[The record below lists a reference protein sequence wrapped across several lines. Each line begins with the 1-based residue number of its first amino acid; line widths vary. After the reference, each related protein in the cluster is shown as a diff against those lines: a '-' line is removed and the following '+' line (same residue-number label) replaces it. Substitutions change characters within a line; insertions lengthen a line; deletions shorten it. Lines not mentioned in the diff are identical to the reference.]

1 MTPQCRSPLHNG
13 GMHESVLAPTLPLE
27 WLPPTDDEPYGAVP
41 ADQLTVST
49 DGPLTG
55 GSDEPFGDPVE
66 KELPAGPSP
75 RPEVVVR
82 TSTRRR
88 KTATAYWEAGRIV
101 VVVPAHVRRADRPEL
116 VEWLVSRIL
125 ARRSRAGS
133 SDEALARRANQLADR
148 YVGGTRPTSIRWVTN
163 QDKRWGSCSAATG
176 EIRLSH
182 RLRPVPGWVL
192 DATIVHELAHLLHPD
207 HSPEF
212 HEIANRYPRQRE
224 ASAYLEGYSLGLSG
238 PTA

>member
-1 MTPQCRSPLHNG
+1 
-13 GMHESVLAPTLPLE
+13 MHDSALAPTLPLE
-27 WLPPTDDEPYGAVP
+27 WRSATDGQPHGAVRP
-41 ADQLTVST
+41 
-49 DGPLTG
+49 G
-55 GSDEPFGDPVE
+55 
-66 KELPAGPSP
+66 LPAGTTEQTPAESVADRLGESLEAGPADPSP
-75 RPEVVVR
+75 RPEVEVR

-101 VVVPAHVRRADRPEL
+101 VVVPSHVRRADRPEL
-116 VEWLVSRIL
+116 VDWLVSRIL
-125 ARRSRAGS
+125 AKRSRAGS
-133 SDEALARRANQLADR
+133 SDEALARRAAQLADR
-148 YVGGTRPTSIRWVTN
+148 FVGGTRPTSIRWVTN

-212 HEIANRYPRQRE
+212 HEIANRHPRQKE

-238 PTA
+238 PTW